1 MLQPEHILKLAEAVR
16 SVPDSHPLWVA
27 ILTLLED
34 RKSDAVDLATELET
48 TEEKRNH
55 HAGRARVLLD
65 LLAELRDLRTD
76 EWKKWPAVEAYLKR
90 RGAGQAAGEGVG
102 E

>member
-1 MLQPEHILKLAEAVR
+1 MLQPDQILKLAEAVR
-16 SVPDSHPLWVA
+16 GIPDTHPLWTS
-27 ILTLLED
+27 LLLLLED
-34 RKSDAVDLATELET
+34 RKTDAVDLATELEIS
-48 TEEKRNH
+48 EEKRSY
-55 HAGRARVLLD
+55 HAGRSRVLLD

-90 RGAGQAAGEGVG
+90 RPTEGE